1 MNYRTR
7 VAGAMLAGVLLAT
20 AASAQ
25 AWAGRGRLSGTVQDA
40 DGNPVEGASI
50 QLTLD
55 GSGPDAVSTNGK
67 GRWARAGLG
76 GGNWDVLV
84 SKPGYVSTT
93 HNALVQEYAAPADRV
108 FLKTTLEVGAASA
121 TDGSA
126 AALDD
131 GEAAQAAREQL
142 EQGNG
147 LLAAGDYEGAIQV
160 FTEALDAL
168 PDGGKAAVL
177 VAVAQAQVQLERDD
191 EALASLER
199 ALDPGAVERGRAAAD
214 EPPSDGPGPERR
226 SAGVPRSDARGP
238 AGGPGDP
245 RARGRRASTT
255 ATTSR
260 APSPSWTLR
269 SRRRPTGRRPTT
281 SAASRTWR
289 AATTPPP
296 PPTSAGSWSWS
307 RRARRP
313 RRRSSSRS
321 TSNRSDGNLTKRD
334 RRSVRRPP
342 ALSG

>member
-84 SKPGYVSTT
+84 SKPGFVSTT
-93 HNALVQEYAAPADRV
+93 HSALVQEYAAPADRV

-147 LLAAGDYEGAIQV
+147 LLAAGDFEGAIQV
-160 FTEALDAL
+160 FTGALDAL

-199 ALDPGAVERGRAAAD
+199 ALGFAPSNVDALRLMSRRLTALGRSDEAQAYLDRMPEDQRADPEILVREGVALYNGNDFEGAIAKLDAAVAAAPDWSEAYYFRGLSNMAGGNNAAAAAD
-214 EPPSDGPGPERR
+214 FRRFLELEPEGEKAEEAKQFAEYLES
-226 SAGVPRSDARGP
+226 
-238 AGGPGDP
+238 
-245 RARGRRASTT
+245 
-255 ATTSR
+255 
-260 APSPSWTLR
+260 L
-269 SRRRPTGRRPTT
+269 
-281 SAASRTWR
+281 
-289 AATTPPP
+289 
-296 PPTSAGSWSWS
+296 
-307 RRARRP
+307 
-313 RRRSSSRS
+313 
-321 TSNRSDGNLTKRD
+321 
-334 RRSVRRPP
+334 
-342 ALSG
+342 

>member
-20 AASAQ
+20 AAAAQ

-40 DGNPVEGASI
+40 EGNPVEGASV
-50 QLTLD
+50 QLTF
-55 GSGPDAVSTNGK
+55 GGAGPEAVSTNGK

-93 HNALVQEYAAPADRV
+93 HSALVQEYAAPADRV

-142 EQGNG
+142 EQGNA
-147 LLAAGDYEGAIQV
+147 LLGAGDFEGAIQV
-160 FTEALDAL
+160 FTGALDAL

-199 ALDPGAVERGRAAAD
+199 ALTLAPSNVDALRLMSRRLTALGRGDEAQAYLDRMPEDQRADPEILVREGVALYNTNDFEGAIAKLDAAVAAAPDWSEAYYFRGLSNMAGGNNAAAAAD
-214 EPPSDGPGPERR
+214 FRRFLELEPEGEKAEEAKQFAEYLES
-226 SAGVPRSDARGP
+226 
-238 AGGPGDP
+238 
-245 RARGRRASTT
+245 
-255 ATTSR
+255 
-260 APSPSWTLR
+260 L
-269 SRRRPTGRRPTT
+269 
-281 SAASRTWR
+281 
-289 AATTPPP
+289 
-296 PPTSAGSWSWS
+296 
-307 RRARRP
+307 
-313 RRRSSSRS
+313 
-321 TSNRSDGNLTKRD
+321 
-334 RRSVRRPP
+334 
-342 ALSG
+342 

>member
-40 DGNPVEGASI
+40 EGNPVEGASV
-50 QLTLD
+50 QLTL
-55 GSGPDAVSTNGK
+55 GGAGPEAVSTNGK

-93 HNALVQEYAAPADRV
+93 HSALVQEYASPADRV
-108 FLKTTLEVGAASA
+108 FLKTTLEAGSASA

-142 EQGNG
+142 EQGNA

-160 FTEALDAL
+160 FTETLDAL

-191 EALASLER
+191 EALTNLER
-199 ALDPGAVERGRAAAD
+199 ALTLAPSNVDALRLMSRRLTALGRGDEAQAYLNRMPEDQRADPEILVREGVALYNTNDFEGAIAKLDAAVAAAPDWSEAYYFRGLSNMAGGNNAAAAAD
-214 EPPSDGPGPERR
+214 FRLFLELEPEGEKAEEAKQFAEYLES
-226 SAGVPRSDARGP
+226 
-238 AGGPGDP
+238 
-245 RARGRRASTT
+245 
-255 ATTSR
+255 
-260 APSPSWTLR
+260 L
-269 SRRRPTGRRPTT
+269 
-281 SAASRTWR
+281 
-289 AATTPPP
+289 
-296 PPTSAGSWSWS
+296 
-307 RRARRP
+307 
-313 RRRSSSRS
+313 
-321 TSNRSDGNLTKRD
+321 
-334 RRSVRRPP
+334 
-342 ALSG
+342 